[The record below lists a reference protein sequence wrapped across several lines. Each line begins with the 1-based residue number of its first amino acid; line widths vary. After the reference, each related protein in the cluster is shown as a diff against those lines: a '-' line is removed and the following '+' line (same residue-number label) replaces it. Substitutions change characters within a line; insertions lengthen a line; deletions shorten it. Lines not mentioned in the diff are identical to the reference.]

1 MRGQEVRYSV
11 QTPSPL
17 IARVFLVNI
26 PNIMGTNVPC
36 VREYHSYLNAHWLSD
51 LRQIYTSGSSLT
63 TRRRHLAKEHLEDYL
78 SFIAQ
83 NNLPN
88 KLPDALRKQ
97 RQEQRARDSQRIPF
111 SIEVFEEQLIA
122 VIVSNDL
129 VSPPSFA
136 LTLLIYV

>member
-1 MRGQEVRYSV
+1 MGYRIDSNKYAWAGSEVLGANTKSTDC
-11 QTPSPL
+11 QG
-17 IARVFLVNI
+17 FLVNI

-97 RQEQRARDSQRIPF
+97 
-111 SIEVFEEQLIA
+111 
-122 VIVSNDL
+122 
-129 VSPPSFA
+129 
-136 LTLLIYV
+136 